1 MLRIAI
7 IDPIGQKAGLDHY
20 DLSFAKS
27 LNSQSCQAKVYSNFS
42 GAANEPFV
50 TKQFSFTFQKNLL
63 NSSGL
68 LISYL
73 LALRKAKS
81 DNAEIIILHLFHS
94 SWMDLFFIRLARF
107 SGFRICIIV
116 HDVESLVLN
125 KGKSKINNCAQ
136 LAHHLIVHNKFSF
149 EELIKKIDPA
159 YINKINIVPHGN
171 YLSLKE
177 NTEKDITA
185 TYFNLDRNRKYILFF
200 GMIKKSK
207 GLDVIINAMKN
218 IHSDVDLIIAGRTRD
233 VDFKE
238 YSLLIEKLK
247 LNQRIH
253 PIVRYITNSERN
265 MLFNFVDLVVIPYRQ
280 IYQSG
285 VILLAMSYGIPVIA
299 SDLPANKSFIV
310 DNINGILFKDSNSSD
325 LAEKINLIIGDDEKI
340 KSISKNAKDFVAI
353 YHDWNKIGDEFYKIL
368 NK

>member
-1 MLRIAI
+1 
-7 IDPIGQKAGLDHY
+7 
-20 DLSFAKS
+20 
-27 LNSQSCQAKVYSNFS
+27 
-42 GAANEPFV
+42 
-50 TKQFSFTFQKNLL
+50 
-63 NSSGL
+63 
-68 LISYL
+68 
-73 LALRKAKS
+73 
-81 DNAEIIILHLFHS
+81 
-94 SWMDLFFIRLARF
+94 
-107 SGFRICIIV
+107 
-116 HDVESLVLN
+116 
-125 KGKSKINNCAQ
+125 
-136 LAHHLIVHNKFSF
+136 
-149 EELIKKIDPA
+149 
-159 YINKINIVPHGN
+159 
-171 YLSLKE
+171 
-177 NTEKDITA
+177 
-185 TYFNLDRNRKYILFF
+185 
-200 GMIKKSK
+200 MIKKSK

-233 VDFKE
+233 IDFKD
-238 YSLLIEKLK
+238 YSFQIEKLK

-299 SDLPANKSFIV
+299 SDLQANKSFIV